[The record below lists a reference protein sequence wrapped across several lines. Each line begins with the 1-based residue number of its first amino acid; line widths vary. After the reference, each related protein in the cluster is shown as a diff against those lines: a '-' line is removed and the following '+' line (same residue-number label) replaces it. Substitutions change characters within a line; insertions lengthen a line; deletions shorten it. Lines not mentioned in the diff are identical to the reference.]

1 MQFDLTDLR
10 LFVATAESLSL
21 TRGSARQHLSLAA
34 ASSRVKA
41 LETRSGTA
49 LLERGARGVRLTP
62 AGEAFLHHARALL
75 RQTEQLR
82 AELREYSG
90 GLRGHVRV
98 FANTTAVTD
107 FLPDIL
113 PTYLAAHPKINI
125 DLQEKPNGEIARG
138 VRESRADIGIV
149 AGQVDTTGLTATHF
163 NTDRLV
169 LVVPRGHALAR
180 RKAVA
185 FAETLEEDHVGMH
198 ASSTL
203 HAYLTDIAQRLDR
216 PLKLLGDAFGPV
228 ALVLVGVTLA
238 QSAIGAQLRGA
249 LVISAIKTL
258 LHPALMAGAGWLAG
272 LRGLPL
278 AVMVVAASLP
288 VGANVFL
295 FSQRYRKAEDL
306 VTASVAVSTALA
318 LLSVSLVMALLPKLP
333 A

>member
-21 TRGSARQHLSLAA
+21 TRGSARLHLSLAA

-49 LLERGARGVRLTP
+49 LLERVARGVRLTP

-185 FAETLEEDHVGMH
+185 FAETLDEDHVGMH

-216 PLKLLGDAFGPV
+216 PLKLRIQLANFDALCRMVGAGVGVGVVPETTARRNLAAMAIRQVELTDAWRWRERF
-228 ALVLVGVTLA
+228 VLVREGEA
-238 QSAIGAQLRGA
+238 QPEYARA
-249 LVISAIKTL
+249 LID
-258 LHPALMAGAGWLAG
+258 
-272 LRGLPL
+272 
-278 AVMVVAASLP
+278 AVCAHYDTKSNEPDAP
-288 VGANVFL
+288 RA
-295 FSQRYRKAEDL
+295 RRA
-306 VTASVAVSTALA
+306 
-318 LLSVSLVMALLPKLP
+318 
-333 A
+333 

>member
-1 MQFDLTDLR
+1 MGV

-216 PLKLLGDAFGPV
+216 PLKLRIQLANFDALCRMVGAGVGVGVVPETTARRNLAAMAIRQVELTDAWRWRERF
-228 ALVLVGVTLA
+228 VLVREGEVQPEYA
-238 QSAIGAQLRGA
+238 RA
-249 LVISAIKTL
+249 LID
-258 LHPALMAGAGWLAG
+258 
-272 LRGLPL
+272 
-278 AVMVVAASLP
+278 VVCAHYDTKSNEPDASH
-288 VGANVFL
+288 A
-295 FSQRYRKAEDL
+295 RRA
-306 VTASVAVSTALA
+306 
-318 LLSVSLVMALLPKLP
+318 
-333 A
+333 

>member
-216 PLKLLGDAFGPV
+216 PLKLRIQLANFDALCRMVGAGVGVGVVPETTARRNLAAMAIRQVELTDAWRWRERF
-228 ALVLVGVTLA
+228 VLVREGEVQPEYA
-238 QSAIGAQLRGA
+238 RA
-249 LVISAIKTL
+249 LID
-258 LHPALMAGAGWLAG
+258 
-272 LRGLPL
+272 
-278 AVMVVAASLP
+278 VVCAHYDTKSNEPDASH
-288 VGANVFL
+288 A
-295 FSQRYRKAEDL
+295 RRA
-306 VTASVAVSTALA
+306 
-318 LLSVSLVMALLPKLP
+318 
-333 A
+333 